1 MATSFDP
8 AAWSPSRALGLGR
21 RLLDPEWLEHWAAAT
36 TAWLDPVADPVSG
49 TVTALLPDALMSALS
64 HGIVRRFGGAEFSAT
79 LLGRELTATL
89 YALRAS
95 RRGAHFHVEATL
107 TGVRWSGH
115 PIREATVVAHGV
127 RLVPGVPTRVRA
139 AGLEITGTIALD
151 VLLDRVNRRD
161 PDWELTPGPVG
172 PIRARHRRRR
182 IRAVLDAVVGDN
194 LLSVAVHRAT
204 WWGIRVP
211 RRYLRIPSRPL
222 PGLPHDVRVE
232 RADRDGDVVR
242 FRVTAPAVSGSF
254 DLAAMRSAIVAGTTM
269 IIF

>member
-8 AAWSPSRALGLGR
+8 ATWSPSRALDLGR

-64 HGIVRRFGGAEFSAT
+64 HGIVRRFGGTEFSAT
-79 LLGRELTATL
+79 LLGRELDATL
-89 YALRAS
+89 HALRAG
-95 RRGAHFHVEATL
+95 RRGAHFHIEATL
-107 TGVRWSGH
+107 TGMRWSGH

-151 VLLDRVNRRD
+151 VLLDRLNRRGL
-161 PDWELTPGPVG
+161 DWELTPGPG
-172 PIRARHRRRR
+172 GTIHAAHRRRR
-182 IRAVLDAVVGDN
+182 IRAVLDAVIGDH

-211 RRYLRIPSRPL
+211 RRHIRVPSRPL
-222 PGLPHDVRVE
+222 PGLPHDLRIE
-232 RADRDGDVVR
+232 RADRDGELVR
-242 FRVTAPAVSGSF
+242 FRITVPAVTGSF
-254 DLAAMRSAIVAGTTM
+254 DLAAMRAAIVAGTTM